1 MSLRIIALIGLI
13 FVAACVDGEADP
25 DGDMLTNDQ
34 EREYGLDRRN
44 PDTDG
49 DGYNDG
55 WEVLQNSDPLDPDKV
70 VYDGVWPFQN
80 NKNDYGTPIGDFSG
94 NPARTQP
101 VARIVGR
108 DQFGYDVDLYDF
120 AGHGKPIL
128 IDISAAWCSPCQSIA
143 QWLATGEGTL
153 AELWEEFYG
162 DVRRAVQNGDIYWIT
177 IMAQDAEGEDPD
189 AATVEAWYQSFPDD
203 KIPVIVDH
211 EQAFSQWVNLVSF
224 PALIW
229 VNDDMIIEAYNRND
243 NLASLDRLQEY
254 LQER

>member
-1 MSLRIIALIGLI
+1 MSLRILVLSSILFAVG
-13 FVAACVDGEADP
+13 CVDGDADL

-80 NKNDYGTPIGDFSG
+80 DKNNYGTPIGDFSG
-94 NPARTQP
+94 NPVRTQP

-128 IDISAAWCSPCQSIA
+128 IDVSAAWCPPCQEMA
-143 QWLATGEGTL
+143 YWMATGEDVSGL
-153 AELWEEFYG
+153 ESAYG
-162 DVRRAVQNGDIYWIT
+162 AVREAVEAGEVYWIT
-177 IMAQDAEGEDPD
+177 IMSQNAQGGNPGAP
-189 AATVEAWYQSFPDD
+189 TVEAWYESFPDD
-203 KIPVIVDH
+203 KIPVIVDRD
-211 EQAFSQWVNLVSF
+211 QAFSRWMDLEFFPTMMWVNE
-224 PALIW
+224 
-229 VNDDMIIEAYNRND
+229 DMTIEAFQPGDSYRG
-243 NLASLDRLQEY
+243 LDRLNEY
-254 LQER
+254 LLGL